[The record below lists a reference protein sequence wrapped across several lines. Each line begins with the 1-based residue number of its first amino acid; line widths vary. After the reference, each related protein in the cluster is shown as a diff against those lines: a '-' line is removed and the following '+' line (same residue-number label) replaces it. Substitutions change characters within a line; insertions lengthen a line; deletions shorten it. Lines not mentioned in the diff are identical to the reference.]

1 MSEDNDEYIVPLQ
14 DQRVFGAGLTCKG
27 IAFVPASQS
36 DSALPVSNVVRP
48 NLHAGDRY
56 LSIVL
61 SKSASQTPEPLDVES
76 GTPPLDDVSSR
87 ICSVCKQFIGKAAD
101 GVAKNVHESSIAHQ
115 VCLEHSHPPSHLD
128 RAHVGVRYL
137 SGYGWDPDSRVGL
150 GARQEGIRLPIK
162 AKEKH
167 DTVGLRE
174 RIDEDSISM
183 KKAAPVK
190 KKGKLVQLD
199 AGAIRKQEIEANKRA
214 ERLRSSFYGP
224 DLSHYLGTDDTPVQ
238 SARTKK
244 AGIKFT
250 SDFKPR

>member
-1 MSEDNDEYIVPLQ
+1 MSEDNDEYTVPLQ

-36 DSALPVSNVVRP
+36 DSALPVSNIVRSST
-48 NLHAGDRY
+48 NTGDRY

-61 SKSASQTPEPLDVES
+61 SKSASQTPEPSDIDS
-76 GTPPLDDVSSR
+76 GTPPLDDAAAG
-87 ICSVCKQFIGKAAD
+87 ICSVCKQSIDSAAD

-150 GARQEGIRLPIK
+150 GARQEGIRIPIK

-183 KKAAPVK
+183 KKAAPVRK
-190 KKGKLVQLD
+190 KEKLVPLD
-199 AGAIRKQEIEANKRA
+199 AGAIRKQDVEAKKRA

-224 DLSHYLGTDDTPVQ
+224 DLSHYLGTDDAPVQ
-238 SARTKK
+238 SARTTK
-244 AGIKFT
+244 AGIRFT